1 MKKILWVLSLIL
13 IVGCTA
19 TDENGFYLEGSNAG
33 INRKTRTMY
42 DVNGYNKEGYD
53 TKGYNIEGYNRN
65 GFNEKGIHKEGDA
78 YYKPRFYE
86 KAWFEQ
92 NKYRW
97 GNDILYKNSYGIK
110 EYKRENVKIKV
121 KEIIDDDSFKK
132 YSDPEKIMKRDLD
145 IRKQLQFI
153 YKNKKSYETYSDL
166 INNNMDKLE
175 KIKEEL
181 DTVLTFKF
189 NKNKMNL
196 DYNPNTE
203 SIRIYPYDL
212 FDARKIKGKK
222 YVGSNAFGATADVT
236 ILDVRGAVST
246 LQDDRYYDQKFCDIK
261 FPKSEM
267 AKNNYN
273 LKNIEAEFVVI
284 VSEISETSFS
294 REATLDS
301 PHGGTYMYSK
311 IIYDILG
318 VKLKY
323 NGKIIHKESFMKE

>member
-1 MKKILWVLSLIL
+1 MKNFLCLLSLIL

-19 TDENGFYLEGSNAG
+19 TDEKGFYLEGSRVG
-33 INRKTRTMY
+33 INSETRTMY
-42 DVNGYNKEGYD
+42 DVNGYNKKGYD
-53 TKGYNIEGYNRN
+53 RKGYNIEGYDRN
-65 GFNEKGIHKEGDA
+65 GFNKKGIHKEGDT

-86 KAWFEQ
+86 QAWFKQ
-92 NKYRW
+92 NKYIW
-97 GNDILYKNSYGIK
+97 GNDTLYKNSYEIK

-145 IRKQLQFI
+145 IRKQLQSI
-153 YKNKKSYETYSDL
+153 YKNKKNYETNSDL

-196 DYNPNTE
+196 NYDPNTE
-203 SIRIYPYDL
+203 NIIIYPYDL
-212 FDARKIKGKK
+212 FDATKTKAKE
-222 YVGSNAFGATADVT
+222 YVGRNAFGATADVT
-236 ILDVRGAVST
+236 IFDVRGAVST
-246 LQDDRYYDQKFCDIK
+246 LQDDRYYDQKFCNIK

-267 AKNNYN
+267 KKNNYN
-273 LKNIEAEFVVI
+273 LKNIEAEFIVI